1 MGLVWPSLQRCL
13 VAWGCCLWEQC
24 STYEKLIE
32 NSCFQLPA
40 VPQRTHQLSII
51 WSRSR
56 EKPPFSC
63 GIKVWG
69 VYIFIIP
76 IDYFNLL
83 QTVWIQT
90 LIRLTGRADWLMW
103 VITAFLGHLEKSHD
117 HQNRK
122 DWKFLKTEKT
132 PEMSYFPINNQMKQV
147 EKSNQKRNST
157 NTNNR
162 TLDCFQGKG

>member
-24 STYEKLIE
+24 STYENLIE

-83 QTVWIQT
+83 QRANVAHTNGVNSNFDKADRTSW
-90 LIRLTGRADWLMW
+90 LIDVSDYCIFRADGK
-103 VITAFLGHLEKSHD
+103 ITWPSEQERLELFK
-117 HQNRK
+117 NRK
-122 DWKFLKTEKT
+122 DARDELFSHK
-132 PEMSYFPINNQMKQV
+132 
-147 EKSNQKRNST
+147 
-157 NTNNR
+157 
-162 TLDCFQGKG
+162 